1 MTARPSRAQQ
11 LIALADQ
18 VAAAPDPSPRWGRWV
33 AIVVAVL
40 VAIALVT
47 VLVVVALGDDDDAP
61 PASDAAPTTRSSSD
75 TPAPVATTAP
85 AATTAPESAPATTVA
100 PEAVPSD
107 TATPGTATPGTATPG
122 TATPDTAALESTAT
136 TVTTEFPDPVR
147 WAEFSDGVVTLSGI
161 VPDQATA
168 DEIRAAAAAV
178 VGEQNVV
185 VQYTI
190 VPGAPRPSSAP
201 LYVRDSVLFDRDSVE
216 IDDAAR
222 AVLDLGVLLM
232 QQNPQITIDIEGHTD
247 ADGSD
252 AMNQALS
259 QRRVDVIYAYLL
271 SQGVDPA
278 RLTTAAFGE
287 TQPIADN
294 TTPEGKVKNRRV
306 EFTINNLL
314 G

>member
-107 TATPGTATPGTATPG
+107 TATPG

>member
-1 MTARPSRAQQ
+1 MNARPSRAQQ

-40 VAIALVT
+40 LAIALVA
-47 VLVVVALGDDDDAP
+47 VLAVVVLDGDDDAP
-61 PASDAAPTTRSSSD
+61 PASDAAPTTLSSSD
-75 TPAPVATTAP
+75 TPTPVATTAP
-85 AATTAPESAPATTVA
+85 AATTPPESAPATTVA
-100 PEAVPSD
+100 PEAAPSD
-107 TATPGTATPGTATPG
+107 TATPGTATPGAATPG
-122 TATPDTAALESTAT
+122 TATPGTAAPESTAT

-201 LYVRDSVLFDRDSVE
+201 LYVSDSVLFDRDSVE
-216 IDDAAR
+216 IDADAQ

-232 QQNPQITIDIEGHTD
+232 Q
-247 ADGSD
+247 
-252 AMNQALS
+252 
-259 QRRVDVIYAYLL
+259 
-271 SQGVDPA
+271 
-278 RLTTAAFGE
+278 
-287 TQPIADN
+287 
-294 TTPEGKVKNRRV
+294 
-306 EFTINNLL
+306 
-314 G
+314 